1 MKFISRFCSVFLLG
15 GIALLSSPVQADEK
29 EAENCLREK
38 IWAGYEGGWAV
49 RTATTITLEEEA
61 HRVFLVTL
69 YEGNEYKFMVCG
81 DKDSRD
87 LDIVLHNA
95 TGEELARDSDK
106 SREPLVQFTAKETQ
120 TYYIAVYASSIS
132 EEAEGTGIAFAVTYK
147 CVC

>member
-1 MKFISRFCSVFLLG
+1 MRFISRFCSVFLLG
-15 GIALLSSPVQADEK
+15 GIALLSAPVQADEK

-81 DKDSRD
+81 DKDSQD

-95 TGEELARDSDK
+95 TGEELARDSDE
-106 SREPLVQFTAKETQ
+106 SREPLVQFKAKETQ
-120 TYYIAVYASSIS
+120 TY
-132 EEAEGTGIAFAVTYK
+132 
-147 CVC
+147 

>member
-1 MKFISRFCSVFLLG
+1 MKFISRFCSVLLISAIG
-15 GIALLSSPVQADEK
+15 LFSSPVNADEK

-69 YEGNEYKFMVCG
+69 YEGNEYRFMVCG
-81 DKDSRD
+81 DTDSND

-95 TGEELARDSDK
+95 TGEELARDSDQ
-106 SREPLVQFTAKETQ
+106 SREPLVEFKAKETQ

-132 EEAEGTGIAFAVTYK
+132 EDAEGTGIAFAVTYK
-147 CVC
+147 